1 MSTCRRGWQI
11 IGFVLLIFG
20 TVVYNEI
27 VYVPILMEHPSES
40 SDVKMVRHDDGT
52 RHRCVTLVVS
62 TH

>member
-1 MSTCRRGWQI
+1 M
-11 IGFVLLIFG
+11 LLIFG